1 VQDEKSH
8 SSEKMKMV
16 ALVTGGSRGIGFG
29 VAKALAKSGYD
40 VIITGRRA
48 GAEVAQSLKQLRD
61 CGVEAEYVS
70 ADVANGGDRQRLL
83 QTIESRFGK
92 LEVLVNNAGIAPPVR
107 ADVLEASEE
116 SFDKVMSVNLKGPY
130 FLTQGVARWMVRQ
143 RQADPFFRGC
153 IINIGSVS
161 ATVASLSRGEYCIS
175 KAGIAMATRLWAVR
189 LAEFGI
195 DVYEIRPGIIA
206 TDMTAAVKS
215 KYDALIKG
223 GLLLEK
229 RWGTPDDVGRAAAM
243 LARGDL
249 PYASGSV
256 LVLDGGLT
264 LPRL

>member
-1 VQDEKSH
+1 
-8 SSEKMKMV
+8 MKLM
-16 ALVTGGSRGIGFG
+16 ALVTGGARGIGFG
-29 VAKALAKSGYD
+29 VAKALARSGYD
-40 VIITGRRA
+40 IVITGRRA
-48 GAEVAQSLKQLRD
+48 GADVAPALKQLRE
-61 CGVEAEYVS
+61 CGVEAEYVA
-70 ADVANGGDRQRLL
+70 ADVSIGTDRQRLL
-83 QTIESRFGK
+83 ETIEKRFQR
-92 LEVLVNNAGIAPPVR
+92 LNVLVNNAGIAPRVR
-107 ADVLEASEE
+107 ADVLEATEE
-116 SFDKVMSVNLKGPY
+116 IFDEVLSVNLKGPY
-130 FLTQGVARWMVRQ
+130 FLTQQAAKWMVRQ

-153 IINIGSVS
+153 IINIGSIS
-161 ATVASLSRGEYCIS
+161 ATVASLPRGEYCIS

-206 TDMTAAVKS
+206 TDMTAAVKG
-215 KYDALIKG
+215 KYDALIEG

-229 RWGTPDDVGRAAAM
+229 RWGTPDDVGKAAAM

>member
-1 VQDEKSH
+1 
-8 SSEKMKMV
+8 MI
-16 ALVTGGSRGIGFG
+16 ALVTGGARGIGFG

-40 VIITGRRA
+40 IVITGRRLA
-48 GAEVAQSLKQLRD
+48 ADVVQALKQLRE

-70 ADVANGGDRQRLL
+70 ADVSNGGDRQRLL
-83 QTIESRFGK
+83 QTIESRFNK
-92 LEVLVNNAGIAPPVR
+92 LNVLVNNAGIAPRVR

-116 SFDKVMSVNLKGPY
+116 IFDEVLSVNLKGPY
-130 FLTQGVARWMVRQ
+130 FLTQAAAKWMIRQ

-153 IINIGSVS
+153 IINIGSIS
-161 ATVASLSRGEYCIS
+161 ATVVSLPRGEYCIS

-215 KYDALIKG
+215 KYDALIEG

-229 RWGTPDDVGRAAAM
+229 RWGTPDDVGKTAAM
-243 LARGDL
+243 LARGEL